1 MKDFPAILFIDQQVR
16 LPAEISAG
24 AVREKGDIQME
35 ILQVKQ
41 IHKIYGEKENKVYAL
56 RDVSFS
62 VKQGE
67 FIAIVGTSGSGKSTL
82 LNLIGGL
89 DVPTRGQIIIRG
101 HDIASL
107 KRKELTIFRRRNIGF
122 VFQNYS
128 LMPVLNVYDNVAL
141 PVTFDRGKH
150 VDHDYIRELLKEL
163 GLWEKRKRYPSELS
177 GGQQQRVALARALAN
192 KPALILADEP
202 TGNLDSGTT
211 VEVMGLLKES
221 SRKYNQTILMVTHNE
236 ALAQACDRIIRIEDG
251 KLYRSGKVPAAET
264 AAASAGKDGDCL

>member
-1 MKDFPAILFIDQQVR
+1 MRSGMYHFR
-16 LPAEISAG
+16 WS
-24 AVREKGDIQME
+24 RESSSP
-35 ILQVKQ
+35 L
-41 IHKIYGEKENKVYAL
+41 YAAL
-56 RDVSFS
+56 DC
-62 VKQGE
+62 
-67 FIAIVGTSGSGKSTL
+67 GSGKSTL

-192 KPALILADEP
+192 KPAPDPGGRAHRKPGLWDH
-202 TGNLDSGTT
+202 SGGYGTA
-211 VEVMGLLKES
+211 K
-221 SRKYNQTILMVTHNE
+221 RKQQKI
-236 ALAQACDRIIRIEDG
+236 
-251 KLYRSGKVPAAET
+251 
-264 AAASAGKDGDCL
+264 